1 MHWVS
6 NPLPS
11 TEDVCA
17 GQSLHVA
24 SAIAA
29 AAVLY
34 LPREHSVQA
43 ADPFSFLY
51 VPAVHTV
58 HATPS
63 EPVYPWLQI
72 QSVFALLPA
81 SENMCVGQ
89 SLHVDSE
96 VSAIVVEYLPSEQRL
111 HGNDP
116 FTSLY
121 VPAIHAMHSK
131 PSGPV

>member
-51 VPAVHTV
+51 VPAVHAV

-63 EPVYPWLQI
+63 EPVYPFMHVQLYM
-72 QSVFALLPA
+72 LTLPCPDDA
-81 SENMCVGQ
+81 CAGQ
-89 SLHVDSE
+89 
-96 VSAIVVEYLPSEQRL
+96 AL
-111 HGNDP
+111 HGADP
-116 FTSLY
+116 STALY
-121 VPAIHAMHSK
+121 VPSAHTAHAP